1 MRPRPHAA
9 VACRSYPLSTI
20 RGVGARTGAPAIGRR
35 TFGLFCSGFGFWC
48 LVSATAGATGLSR
61 LAQAVLGVW
70 GMSAGIGLLL
80 APAPLLQFA
89 RPVKPEVSDRRAE
102 AADPGH
108 GGGGGGGGT
117 TLDPGAGMPAWV
129 RELGWPDAP
138 QVRAVQLG
146 SPVGQGG
153 WLDVLDLAEI
163 AAKVYAE
170 TPEIGH
176 SAN

>member
-35 TFGLFCSGFGFWC
+35 TLGLFCSGFGFWC
-48 LVSATAGATGLSR
+48 LVSATAGSTGLLR
-61 LAQAVLGVW
+61 LTQAVLGVW
-70 GMSAGIGLLL
+70 AMSAGIGLLL

-89 RPVKPEVSDRRAE
+89 RPVKPGVPDRGAE

-108 GGGGGGGGT
+108 GGRRT
-117 TLDPGAGMPAWV
+117 TLDLGAGMPAWV

-138 QVRAVQLG
+138 QAQAVQLD
-146 SPVGQGG
+146 SLVGQGG
-153 WLDVLDLAEI
+153 WLDALDLAEI